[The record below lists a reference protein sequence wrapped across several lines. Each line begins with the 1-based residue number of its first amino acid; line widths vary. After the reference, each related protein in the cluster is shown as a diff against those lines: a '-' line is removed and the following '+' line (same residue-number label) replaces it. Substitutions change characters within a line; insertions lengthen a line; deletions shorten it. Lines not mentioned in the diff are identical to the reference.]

1 MEKEEETSFRKLA
14 TIQKITNITPIEG
27 ADKIAVA
34 HVLGW
39 EVVIRKEEFNVGD
52 LCVYVETDSI
62 MPALPEFEFLKERK
76 YRVRL
81 IRLRKQVSQGLCLPL
96 SVLPKKSF
104 GSYREGNDVTE
115 ALGVVKYDPEAA
127 KEARLQAIQDSV
139 HKNRID
145 KFLKRYAWYR
155 RFFTKAGRR
164 GWPKFIK
171 KTDEERIQRIP
182 NICEREKGTIFTA
195 TEKLDGQSA
204 TYSLLKLKRR
214 FWHFKQQYQFI
225 VCSRNIHLKTPNN
238 SSYWTI
244 AKQINVEN
252 ILKQLIFDNDEF
264 IVLQGEI
271 IGEGI
276 QNNKYK
282 IKGYDFYA
290 FNLIHSLTGLDDYTT
305 MEHDLNPHNV
315 KCVPLVTN
323 NFILNE
329 DISKCVEAS
338 KGKSVLQK
346 IHREGLVLRN
356 YQKGISFKIINPDF
370 LLQYQDEI
378 IEEE

>member
-1 MEKEEETSFRKLA
+1 MEKEEEISFRKLA

-34 HVLGW
+34 HILGW

-52 LCVYVETDSI
+52 LCVYVETDSV
-62 MPALPEFEFLKERK
+62 MPSLPEFEFLKERK

-81 IRLRKQVSQGLCLPL
+81 IRLRKQVSQGLCLPT
-96 SVLPKKSF
+96 SVLPKKAF
-104 GSYREGNDVTE
+104 GGFYLEGDDVTKD
-115 ALGVVKYDPEAA
+115 LGVIKYDPEAA

-155 RFFTKAGRR
+155 RFFTKAGHR

-182 NICEREKGTIFTA
+182 NICEKEKGTKFVA

-204 TYSLLKLKRR
+204 TYSLLKLKKR

-225 VCSRNIHLKTPNN
+225 VCSRNIHLKSPNN

-244 AKQINVEN
+244 AKQLDIEN
-252 ILKQLIFDNDEF
+252 ILKQLIFDTDEY
-264 IVLQGEI
+264 VTLQGEI

-282 IKGYDFYA
+282 INGYDFYA
-290 FNLIHSLTGLDDYTT
+290 FNLIHSYTGQDHHAT
-305 MEHDLNPHNV
+305 MEYDLNQHNI
-315 KCVPLVTN
+315 KCVPLVSDS
-323 NFILNE
+323 FILKE
-329 DISKCVEAS
+329 DISKSVEAS
-338 KGKSVLQK
+338 KGKSLLQK

-370 LLQYQDEI
+370 LLQYQDEV
-378 IEEE
+378 IE